1 MNQIIK
7 VFYENE
13 FRDWGF
19 THLPNV
25 GTLLCLKPI
34 NGVSFFRVESL
45 TFTDSIHTII
55 INLKKD

>member
-1 MNQIIK
+1 MNHKIK

-13 FRDWGF
+13 FRDWEF

-25 GTLLCLKPI
+25 GTLLALKPI
-34 NGVSFFRVESL
+34 NGVTFFRVESI
-45 TFTDSIHTII
+45 TFTEAVHTII